1 MEVATSVP
9 KMDVVTSVPD
19 VKVVREVLDE
29 TDDKVMMAK
38 VLADKPELG
47 NTDRKIG
54 RFRTARDFVE
64 ESKPGVEWAAN
75 DPDVTVEHASS
86 LVQEGVE
93 HTPSLRRRESVQ
105 HRPGKEMIKKDHL
118 LQQTRP
124 NRWPTSPQV
133 RKLT

>member
-38 VLADKPELG
+38 VL
-47 NTDRKIG
+47 KIG
-54 RFRTARDFVE
+54 RFRTDRDFVE
-64 ESKPGVEWAAN
+64 ESKPGVEWDAN